1 MATKKTTDTE
11 VKSENKEA
19 ELEKALNELKK
30 EKEELLKEVEKMK
43 GETPEPEQTK
53 GADYWNE
60 RIPYEA
66 FYDGDKYADDISV
79 KVNGERYLIQRGK
92 QVMLPRK
99 VVHVLENQAM
109 QRKYSADFNRGLQ
122 EEFERDTKRF
132 IGE

>member
-1 MATKKTTDTE
+1 MATKKTTETG
-11 VKSENKEA
+11 VNSETKEM

-30 EKEELLKEVEKMK
+30 EKEELLKKVETMK
-43 GETPEPEQTK
+43 GEEPKPEQEK
-53 GADYWNE
+53 DADYWNE

-122 EEFERDTKRF
+122 EEFERETKKY